1 MYLRLDSISPWR
13 VVYLMSILFYPLA
26 RPTSPCTPSPCG
38 SNAICKE
45 QNGVGSCA
53 CLPEYIGNPYE
64 GCRPEC
70 TISSDCSSNLACI
83 RNKCQNPC
91 PGTCGQDAICQV
103 INHSPTCTCIPGFT
117 GDPFRY
123 CQLMREPGKVFSQ
136 SGESTLFRQWYIQCN
151 TNRLMV
157 MFREL
162 FFYFITKY
170 RRLFNCITVPQ
181 KKEILSA
188 FLFR

>member
-1 MYLRLDSISPWR
+1 MTHSRNAFHSKNVRDLNVCLILIRRLICFT
-13 VVYLMSILFYPLA
+13 SILFYRIA
-26 RPTSPCTPSPCG
+26 IPTSPCTPSPCG

-70 TISSDCSSNLACI
+70 TVSSDCLSNLACI

-103 INHSPTCTCIPGFT
+103 INHSPTCTCVPGFT

-123 CQLMREPGKVFSQ
+123 CQFMREPGKV
-136 SGESTLFRQWYIQCN
+136 YIIQMKEM
-151 TNRLMV
+151 L
-157 MFREL
+157 L
-162 FFYFITKY
+162 YFD
-170 RRLFNCITVPQ
+170 P
-181 KKEILSA
+181 
-188 FLFR
+188 